1 LAILT
6 RFAQLPPGFKGEKT
20 NYVVLVLYSREQLE
34 KEFKPTDSVPE
45 FYLDDSVEWGIV
57 SIMGT
62 VKPFP
67 DPIVP
72 ITIMRN
78 SFGSDEGGNGMR
90 VNITEYNKV

>member
-6 RFAQLPPGFKGEKT
+6 RFAQLPPGFKGEKA

-45 FYLDDSVEWGIV
+45 FYLDESVEWGIV
-57 SIMGT
+57 SMGT

-72 ITIMRN
+72 TMRN
-78 SFGSDEGGNGMR
+78 SLGVDEGGNGEKLNRKLMR
-90 VNITEYNKV
+90 KV

>member
-1 LAILT
+1 LLNYHLVLKAKK
-6 RFAQLPPGFKGEKT
+6 A

-45 FYLDDSVEWGIV
+45 FYLDESVEWGIV

-67 DPIVP
+67 DPIDY
-72 ITIMRN
+72 IIIEIR
-78 SFGSDEGGNGMR
+78 
-90 VNITEYNKV
+90 